1 MQIPS
6 KDIIIDKNEV
16 LRYLGYNN
24 QHLSGDINSQ
34 IDSLINK
41 CLNLNS
47 LKYTY
52 GYFETESKNGEIH
65 LKNTNVVFKGKDI
78 YSHLD
83 GCKYIALFA
92 ITSGIAVESEL
103 LRLQKTSMTDAV
115 IFDACAN
122 AYIESGA
129 DYVDN
134 LIRQDAK
141 QKGYSA
147 NYRYSPGYG
156 DFPIECQ
163 RDIIN
168 LLKCPKTIGLT
179 VTDSMLM
186 IPHKSVTAVV
196 GVFEGKP
203 NQNKRSCKDC
213 NMYHQCIFRKGG
225 NHCGKNN

>member
-1 MQIPS
+1 MQVS
-6 KDIIIDKNEV
+6 QNDITIDKNEV

-24 QHLSGDINSQ
+24 QNLSEHTNAQ
-34 IDSLINK
+34 IDSLISK
-41 CLNLNS
+41 CLSLNS

-52 GYFETESKNGEIH
+52 RYFETESKNGEIH
-65 LKNTNVVFKGKDI
+65 LKNTNVIFKGKDI
-78 YSHLD
+78 YNHLS
-83 GCKYIALFA
+83 GCKYTALFA
-92 ITSGIAVESEL
+92 VTSGVAVESEL
-103 LRLQKTSMTDAV
+103 ARLQKNSMTDAV

-129 DYVDN
+129 DFADN
-134 LIRQDAK
+134 IIRQEAK
-141 QKGYSA
+141 QKGFSA

-163 RDIIN
+163 KDIIN
-168 LLKCPKTIGLT
+168 LLDCPKTIGLT

-196 GVFEGKP
+196 GVFEGKA
-203 NQNKRSCKDC
+203 NQNKRSCESC
-213 NMYHQCIFRKGG
+213 NIYNQCIFRKGG